1 MVGNNLKSLEA
12 SCTISYRMF
21 AWAPFLFPVARKI
34 AVRRDSTG
42 RKLDAVAHKG
52 LEDAKYM
59 AHARC
64 PALLH
69 TIIFLLTTF
78 VLFFLVF
85 PNCYLLLITLYSKI
99 VNILL

>member
-1 MVGNNLKSLEA
+1 ML
-12 SCTISYRMF
+12 

-42 RKLDAVAHKG
+42 RKLDAVAQKG

-64 PALLH
+64 
-69 TIIFLLTTF
+69 F
-78 VLFFLVF
+78 VCSRF
-85 PNCYLLLITLYSKI
+85 PELLLITYYFI
-99 VNILL
+99 F

>member
-64 PALLH
+64 
-69 TIIFLLTTF
+69 F
-78 VLFFLVF
+78 VCSRF
-85 PNCYLLLITLYSKI
+85 P
-99 VNILL
+99 